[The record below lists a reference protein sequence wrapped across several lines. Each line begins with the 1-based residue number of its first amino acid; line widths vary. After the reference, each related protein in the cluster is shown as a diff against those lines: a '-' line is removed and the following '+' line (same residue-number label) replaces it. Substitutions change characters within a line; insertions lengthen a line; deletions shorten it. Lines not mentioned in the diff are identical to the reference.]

1 MKDPQPQFIPDIPA
15 TLASVN
21 AAYRELTSGD
31 ALAAGAI
38 PLKATVI
45 RATDKA
51 CAVVLTMP
59 GRRLSAAVRIPRP
72 KTVEEHSGWGIGAC
86 CPFSTARRLH
96 VSIWADPPPESL
108 VSVPS
113 GKPGSVVV
121 MLGAELAR
129 VLLSLKI
136 LGKIDRNSDFVN

>member
-1 MKDPQPQFIPDIPA
+1 MKDTPA
-15 TLASVN
+15 PFLPNVPETLSSASS
-21 AAYRELTSGD
+21 AFRIMSSDA

-59 GRRLSAAVRIPRP
+59 GRRLSAAVRLPRQ
-72 KTVEEHSGWGIGAC
+72 KTAEEHSGWVLGHC

-96 VSIWADPPPESL
+96 VSVWADPPPESL

-113 GKPGSVVV
+113 GIPGSVVV
-121 MLGAELAR
+121 MTAAELVR
-129 VLLSLKI
+129 VLVSLKL
-136 LGKIDRNSDFVN
+136 LGKIDRASDFVN